1 MFEKNKQRNFAPLRL
16 WHGSAELR
24 TRLDGERYG
33 VTQKKSS
40 FILEFARSV
49 SATPKMPRLI
59 LLGAINRI

>member
-16 WHGSAELR
+16 C
-24 TRLDGERYG
+24 